1 MSYPSVTAVTH
12 ILNLISTAVLHVQNL
27 ILVMASRG
35 LARRSLAS
43 HRFVAYSFK
52 ALSVH
57 VTVTDILVFWIHKS
71 RH

>member
-12 ILNLISTAVLHVQNL
+12 ILNLISTAVLHVLNL

-43 HRFVAYSFK
+43 HQFVAYSFK
-52 ALSVH
+52 ALN
-57 VTVTDILVFWIHKS
+57 HKVDPA
-71 RH
+71 RHGASDLPAYR

>member
-12 ILNLISTAVLHVQNL
+12 ILNHISPPVLHVQNL
-27 ILVMASRG
+27 ILVMACRG
-35 LARRSLAS
+35 FARRSLAS

-52 ALSVH
+52 ALSLH